1 MSTTPEGASAP
12 APGAGRDDL
21 LLLGLLSVLA
31 GLVDV
36 IGFLR
41 LGHVFTAHITG
52 NLVVMA
58 DEVANGGPLHVPQL
72 LSIPVFAITV
82 AVAYVLVLQARASR
96 GRLPLLVGQAV
107 LLLLVLYFAL
117 RANAVGAPTSPELIL
132 AAMLAVA
139 AMAFQNAFIRL
150 SLQESST
157 TAVMT
162 GNVATSVIALAAL
175 FWPGPWT
182 HQEAVGKLRRTV
194 PLVFGFFAG
203 CAFGAAAATRLGP
216 WAWSIPALLAL
227 AAIPMG
233 VRIPQPLAPQ
243 LGR

>member
-1 MSTTPEGASAP
+1 MSAFSRPARLEPTLKGQNMSTTPEGASAP

-96 GRLPLLVGQAV
+96 GR
-107 LLLLVLYFAL
+107 
-117 RANAVGAPTSPELIL
+117 
-132 AAMLAVA
+132 
-139 AMAFQNAFIRL
+139 
-150 SLQESST
+150 
-157 TAVMT
+157 
-162 GNVATSVIALAAL
+162 
-175 FWPGPWT
+175 
-182 HQEAVGKLRRTV
+182 
-194 PLVFGFFAG
+194 
-203 CAFGAAAATRLGP
+203 
-216 WAWSIPALLAL
+216 
-227 AAIPMG
+227 
-233 VRIPQPLAPQ
+233 
-243 LGR
+243 